1 MKPNFKS
8 LLIESKKIFAIK
20 NEDFLENSIL
30 PKNCNIVFLLS
41 STIGSIEDSTRKI
54 VAENK
59 MCFIHLDMIQ
69 GLNTKDPSAIDFL
82 KENSFADGVITTK
95 SSVAKYAKKAG
106 FLVILRCFLIDSIS
120 LTTTEKLLNE
130 EYIDAIE
137 VLPGVM
143 PKVLRNLSTK
153 SSIPIIAGGLI
164 SDDDDVKTALKNGAI
179 AISTTKLNIIEN
191 S

>member
-1 MKPNFKS
+1 M
-8 LLIESKKIFAIK
+8 
-20 NEDFLENSIL
+20 
-30 PKNCNIVFLLS
+30 
-41 STIGSIEDSTRKI
+41 
-54 VAENK
+54 
-59 MCFIHLDMIQ
+59 
-69 GLNTKDPSAIDFL
+69 
-82 KENSFADGVITTK
+82 
-95 SSVAKYAKKAG
+95 
-106 FLVILRCFLIDSIS
+106 RCFLIDSIS